1 MRVPKEF
8 SNYNLDFGMQ
18 NGVESGGD
26 LFVRSDVGKGR
37 YRFFNMSK
45 DHNYLDDLTNRTILQ
60 KIAQKCYLPMNALLL
75 DQIQAHSCKLY
86 TQPYRFKLAVE
97 E

>member
-1 MRVPKEF
+1 
-8 SNYNLDFGMQ
+8 
-18 NGVESGGD
+18 
-26 LFVRSDVGKGR
+26 
-37 YRFFNMSK
+37 MSK

>member
-1 MRVPKEF
+1 
-8 SNYNLDFGMQ
+8 
-18 NGVESGGD
+18 
-26 LFVRSDVGKGR
+26 
-37 YRFFNMSK
+37 MSK

-75 DQIQAHSCKLY
+75 AQIQAHSCKLY